1 MADRNPAYAM
11 NSAHHANPAEQRPPA
26 KENDMS
32 EQPTHTPQPGQWQPT
47 NPPAPP
53 VKKKGWVLRHPIL
66 AVGIGLISMFGFQAA
81 LNGGGDDAT
90 TAAPTT
96 TSSPAA
102 AAGATTPAKPA
113 VAPEPKVDPDDV
125 GNEANPVTIVEGKA
139 FDIRKL
145 AYAAGWK
152 VTSSDFGME
161 LKNLKV
167 TNNRDDRDGPFVEIK
182 FMKGS
187 EVLASIDCTSD
198 QILPG
203 QTATLNCFG
212 TEPKPKGYDRITI
225 NDTF

>member
-1 MADRNPAYAM
+1 
-11 NSAHHANPAEQRPPA
+11 
-26 KENDMS
+26 MS
-32 EQPTHTPQPGQWQPT
+32 ENTTQNPQPGQWQPT
-47 NPPAPP
+47 YPPAPP
-53 VKKKGWVLRHPIL
+53 VKQKNWFLRHKIITGIL
-66 AVGIGLISMFGFQAA
+66 GLVVIGGLAGA
-81 LNGGGDDAT
+81 LGGGGDTPSDA
-90 TAAPTT
+90 AS

-102 AAGATTPAKPA
+102 AGTAGATTAAAAQPA
-113 VAPEPKVDPDDV
+113 APQPPKVDPDDV
-125 GNEANPVTIVEGKA
+125 GDEAHPVTIVEGKA

-152 VTSSDFGME
+152 VTSNEFGME

-167 TNNRDDRDGPFVEIK
+167 TNNRDDRDGPMVEIK
-182 FMKGS
+182 FMKAN
-187 EVLASIDCTSD
+187 EVLATIDCTSE